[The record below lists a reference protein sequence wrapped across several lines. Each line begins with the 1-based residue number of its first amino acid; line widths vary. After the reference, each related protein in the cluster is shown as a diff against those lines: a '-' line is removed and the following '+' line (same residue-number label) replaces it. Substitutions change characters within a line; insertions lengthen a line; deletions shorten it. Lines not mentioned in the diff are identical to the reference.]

1 MPLLAEVEA
10 RAVSI
15 NLRACAILRF
25 MQLQTSAYIPGSSI
39 VHACDARVKVMLLFG
54 YTVTLFW
61 ADTWLGQ
68 GLFAALCLASIL
80 LARIPLVRLLAM
92 GIPVYVLA
100 AFTVVFASINQ
111 QVGFELGVFYG
122 IRMILLVL
130 ASLVVVFTTTS
141 SQLTDALRSFLRPL
155 RALKVPVDDFAMVA
169 CMALRF
175 IPVMAQELC
184 AVHDAQWS
192 RCAPFTGG
200 SLVRRLSAWSS
211 VFIPLFVGMF
221 RRADKLSVA
230 MDARCYGLS
239 GKRTAL
245 REPRMKAADAVCLV
259 CGLAFMAVV
268 AAFL

>member
-1 MPLLAEVEA
+1 
-10 RAVSI
+10 
-15 NLRACAILRF
+15 

-54 YTVTLFW
+54 FTISLFW
-61 ADTWLGQ
+61 ADSWVGQ
-68 GLFAALCLASIL
+68 GLLAALCVASIL
-80 LARIPLVRLLAM
+80 LARIPVVRVLAM

-111 QVGFELGVFYG
+111 QVGLGLGVFYG

-130 ASLVVVFTTTS
+130 ASLAVVFTTTS
-141 SQLTDALRSFLRPL
+141 SQLTDALQSFLRPL
-155 RALKVPVDDFAMVA
+155 RVPKVPVDDFAMVA

-192 RCAPFTGG
+192 RGAPFADG
-200 SLVRRLSAWSS
+200 SLLKRLSAWSS

-230 MDARCYGLS
+230 MDARCYGL
-239 GKRTAL
+239 GVKRSVL
-245 REPRMKAADAVCLV
+245 RQPRMNVADVASLIG
-259 CGLAFMAVV
+259 GLAFMAIV

>member
-1 MPLLAEVEA
+1 
-10 RAVSI
+10 
-15 NLRACAILRF
+15 

-54 YTVTLFW
+54 FTISLFW
-61 ADTWLGQ
+61 VDSWVGH
-68 GLFAALCLASIL
+68 GLLAALCVASIL
-80 LARIPLVRLLAM
+80 LARIP
-92 GIPVYVLA
+92 

-111 QVGFELGVFYG
+111 QVGLGLGAFYG

-130 ASLVVVFTTTS
+130 ASLAVVLTTTS
-141 SQLTDALRSFLRPL
+141 SQLTDALQSFLRPL
-155 RALKVPVDDFAMVA
+155 RVLKVPVDDFAMVA

-192 RCAPFTGG
+192 RGAPFADG
-200 SLVRRLSAWSS
+200 SLLKRLSAWSS

-230 MDARCYGLS
+230 MDARCYGL
-239 GKRTAL
+239 GVKRSVL
-245 REPRMKAADAVCLV
+245 RQPRMNAADVASMVG
-259 CGLAFMAVV
+259 GLAFMAVV
-268 AAFL
+268 AVFL

>member
-1 MPLLAEVEA
+1 
-10 RAVSI
+10 
-15 NLRACAILRF
+15 

-39 VHACDARVKVMLLFG
+39 VHACDARVKVLLLFG
-54 YTVTLFW
+54 FTISLFW
-61 ADTWLGQ
+61 TETWVGQ
-68 GLFAALCLASIL
+68 GLLAALCIALIL
-80 LARIPLVRLLAM
+80 LARIPVERVLAM

-100 AFTVVFASINQ
+100 AFTVAFASINQ
-111 QVGFELGVFYG
+111 QVGFELGAFYG

-130 ASLVVVFTTTS
+130 ASLAVVLTTTS
-141 SQLTDALRSFLRPL
+141 SQLTDALGSFLRPL
-155 RALKVPVDDFAMVA
+155 RVMKVPVDDFAMVA

-192 RCAPFTGG
+192 RGAPFTDGG
-200 SLVRRLSAWSS
+200 LVRRLSAWSS

-230 MDARCYGLS
+230 MDARCYGLG
-239 GKRTAL
+239 GKRSVL
-245 REPRMKAADAVCLV
+245 RQPRMKAADAVSLAG
-259 CGLAFMAVV
+259 GLAFIAAV